1 MNFLQGAPSTAYPL
15 TAFEILLNI
24 GLAFVLGITIT
35 IVYRLT
41 NRNRPISMSFFLAL
55 IILSMVVALVMI
67 IIGNSIARA
76 FSLVGALSIIR
87 FRTAIKDNRDTA
99 FVFLALAGGMAAG
112 VGNYPVA
119 VYGVGLI
126 SLLLLALDFVR
137 YGAARRGVYLLCYQ
151 IAPGEANLVAIEDTL
166 KRYLSSYRQLSVKTI
181 RMGQFMQYTYSARL
195 RKEEQLKEFISSLLA
210 ERGMENVNMLADEE
224 EPES

>member
-1 MNFLQGAPSTAYPL
+1 MNFLQGAPATAYPL

-24 GLAFVLGITIT
+24 SLAFALGITIT

-41 NRNRPISMSFFLAL
+41 NRNRPISQSYMLSL
-55 IILSMVVALVMI
+55 IILAMVVALVMI

-99 FVFLALAGGMAAG
+99 FVFFSLAAGMAAG

-119 VYGVGLI
+119 AYGVGLI
-126 SLLLLALDFVR
+126 ALLLLLLDFVR
-137 YGAARRGVYLLCYQ
+137 YGTVRRGVYLLCYQ
-151 IAPGEANLVAIEDTL
+151 IVPGTADLQAVDEVL
-166 KRYLSSYRQLSVKTI
+166 KQYLASYRQLSVKTV
-181 RMGQFMQYTYSARL
+181 RMGQYMQYTFTTRL
-195 RKEEQLKEFISSLLA
+195 RREEQLKEFMSNLSALS
-210 ERGMENVNMLADEE
+210 GMENVNMLADEE